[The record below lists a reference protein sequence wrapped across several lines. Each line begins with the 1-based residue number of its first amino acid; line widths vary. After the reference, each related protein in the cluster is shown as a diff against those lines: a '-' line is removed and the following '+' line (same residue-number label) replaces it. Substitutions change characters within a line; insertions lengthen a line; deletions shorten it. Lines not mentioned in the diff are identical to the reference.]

1 MILAP
6 KAPLVFRGLSVQLDL
21 KAPPVHRDRKE
32 TPVIP
37 ALRGRRDQ
45 QVLQVRR
52 DQQVLQVRRE
62 QLALQVRRPR
72 FRWEPL

>member
-6 KAPLVFRGLSVQLDL
+6 KAPLVLRGLSVQLDL

-37 ALRGRRDQ
+37 APRG
-45 QVLQVRR
+45 L
-52 DQQVLQVRRE
+52 RE